1 MKRKFSALMALFLC
15 CAMLF
20 GTFAFAAESPA
31 PSESPAPEEEEAA
44 PPEGAEEV
52 IYGRLD
58 NRGRARSAYAVVAVT
73 AGEPGEI
80 VHHGQYTEVENLTD
94 TSPIEYKNG
103 TVTIDAAEA
112 GRYYYQ
118 GKLRKALMP
127 WDIQI
132 SYTLDGAEIDPDD
145 LGGASGSLTVDIHTS
160 TNSGFDSYF
169 TDNYMLQISVTL
181 PGEAA
186 DEITARNGTIAL
198 AGSDKTITF
207 VVLPGAEGDVGFSAE
222 IKDFTMAGFTIAG
235 VPYSAASM
243 MGDMEEVDMITDGLT
258 QLSDG
263 ISALAGAAGQL
274 SDGAD
279 TLADNGPTLTDASDQ
294 IADALNQ
301 ISSGLQG
308 FDLSSMTGDL
318 SALEALPAG
327 LTEIAVGLETMKNM
341 IASVNIPSVSLT
353 DAEKAEITSALTML
367 GSTPTITGD
376 DLIAAGLPD
385 EMKLY
390 ADVIASAVNGAI
402 AGKMPNISQATQQKL
417 MTLMGSLD
425 SLSSMA
431 GYMSQLTAGLEQ
443 AVDALMLIAN
453 QVSVGLSGM
462 TDIDTS
468 AITEL
473 QTGMAELASQYGQF
487 NEGLKTYT
495 DGVAALADG
504 AGSFSSGMYTL
515 NSETSS
521 IPDILNEFLG
531 EDEEAEETGPVS
543 FLSDENEET
552 ASVQFVLSTEGI
564 AAPEDEAP
572 EEPEPEAK
580 GFFAEL
586 WDKIVALFT

>member
-327 LTEIAVGLETMKNM
+327 LTEIAAGLETMKNM
-341 IASVNIPSVSLT
+341 IASVNIPSVSISNEEINQLISAMSLLSNPPKI
-353 DAEKAEITSALTML
+353 DASALTGAGLDAITAGFLADEINEQIAAQMP
-367 GSTPTITGD
+367 SISSETIT
-376 DLIAAGLPD
+376 
-385 EMKLY
+385 KLT
-390 ADVIASAVNGAI
+390 G
-402 AGKMPNISQATQQKL
+402 
-417 MTLMGSLD
+417 LMGSLD

-453 QVSVGLSGM
+453 QVSVGLSSM

>member
-341 IASVNIPSVSLT
+341 IASVTIPSVSISEEEQQQLT
-353 DAEKAEITSALTML
+353 QMLTL
-367 GSTPTITGD
+367 GSSMGLIDVELANKLTG
-376 DLIAAGLPD
+376 
-385 EMKLY
+385 
-390 ADVIASAVNGAI
+390 
-402 AGKMPNISQATQQKL
+402 
-417 MTLMGSLD
+417 LMGSLG

-453 QVSVGLSGM
+453 QVSVGLSSM

>member
-73 AGEPGEI
+73 AEEPGEI

-301 ISSGLQG
+301 ISSGLQD

-327 LTEIAVGLETMKNM
+327 LTEIAANLES
-341 IASVNIPSVSLT
+341 IASMVSGMNVSIDIDSMTAGITQDMTNIYT
-353 DAEKAEITSALTML
+353 YALTSGDETLL
-367 GSTPTITGD
+367 G
-376 DLIAAGLPD
+376 
-385 EMKLY
+385 Y
-390 ADVIASAVNGAI
+390 VN
-402 AGKMPNISQATQQKL
+402 S
-417 MTLMGSLD
+417 LMGNFKTLQANMKTQLAAIPTQMASLA
-425 SLSSMA
+425 S
-431 GYMSQLTAGLEQ
+431 GLQ
-443 AVDALMLIAN
+443 AIVDAIMTVAN

-586 WDKIVALFT
+586 WDQIVALFT

>member
-73 AGEPGEI
+73 AGKPGEI

-112 GRYYYQ
+112 GLYYYQ

-301 ISSGLQG
+301 ISSGLQD

-327 LTEIAVGLETMKNM
+327 LTEIAAGLETMKNM
-341 IASVNIPSVSLT
+341 IASVKIPSVSISNEEL
-353 DAEKAEITSALTML
+353 ITLQGLFNDPMIVQILQTRGISPETLSSLGVML
-367 GSTPTITGD
+367 GSLG
-376 DLIAAGLPD
+376 
-385 EMKLY
+385 
-390 ADVIASAVNGAI
+390 
-402 AGKMPNISQATQQKL
+402 
-417 MTLMGSLD
+417 

-453 QVSVGLSGM
+453 QVSVGLSSM

>member
-132 SYTLDGAEIDPDD
+132 SYPLDGAEIDPDD

-169 TDNYMLQISVTL
+169 TDHYMLQISVTL

-186 DEITARNGTIAL
+186 EEITARNGTIAL

-341 IASVNIPSVSLT
+341 IASVTIPSVSISNEEL
-353 DAEKAEITSALTML
+353 ITLQGLFNDPMIVQILQTRGISPETLSSLGVML
-367 GSTPTITGD
+367 GSLG
-376 DLIAAGLPD
+376 
-385 EMKLY
+385 
-390 ADVIASAVNGAI
+390 
-402 AGKMPNISQATQQKL
+402 
-417 MTLMGSLD
+417 

-531 EDEEAEETGPVS
+531 EDEEAEETGPVC

-564 AAPEDEAP
+564 TAPEDEAP

>member
-73 AGEPGEI
+73 AEEPGEI

-353 DAEKAEITSALTML
+353 DAERAEITSALTML
-367 GSTPTITGD
+367 GTTPTITGG
-376 DLIAAGLPD
+376 DLLAAGLPD

-390 ADVIASAVNGAI
+390 ADVIAAAVNGAI

>member
-301 ISSGLQG
+301 ISSGLQD

-327 LTEIAVGLETMKNM
+327 LTEIAANLES
-341 IASVNIPSVSLT
+341 IASMIDGMASSATPDTSGISTAMQALAMYCMTNQDAKTAYMSLVN
-353 DAEKAEITSALTML
+353 EFEALNQQL
-367 GSTPTITGD
+367 GSLPTMIT
-376 DLIAAGLPD
+376 
-385 EMKLY
+385 
-390 ADVIASAVNGAI
+390 
-402 AGKMPNISQATQQKL
+402 
-417 MTLMGSLD
+417 
-425 SLSSMA
+425 SLSS
-431 GYMSQLTAGLEQ
+431 GLRQ
-443 AVDALMLIAN
+443 IVDAIMLIAN
-453 QVSVGLSGM
+453 QVSVGLSSM

-564 AAPEDEAP
+564 TAPEDEAP

>member
-301 ISSGLQG
+301 ISSGLQD

-341 IASVNIPSVSLT
+341 IASANIPSVSLT

-367 GSTPTITGD
+367 GSTPQISAD
-376 DLIAAGLPD
+376 ALINKGIQEPMASAL
-385 EMKLY
+385 
-390 ADVIASAVNGAI
+390 ADVINAEI
-402 AGKMPNISQATQQKL
+402 AAQVPNISQATQQKL

-572 EEPEPEAK
+572 EEPEPEAR

>member
-73 AGEPGEI
+73 AGKPGEI

-327 LTEIAVGLETMKNM
+327 LTEIAAGLETMKNM
-341 IASVNIPSVSLT
+341 IASVTIPSVS
-353 DAEKAEITSALTML
+353 
-367 GSTPTITGD
+367 
-376 DLIAAGLPD
+376 
-385 EMKLY
+385 
-390 ADVIASAVNGAI
+390 
-402 AGKMPNISQATQQKL
+402 ISER
-417 MTLMGSLD
+417 G
-425 SLSSMA
+425 
-431 GYMSQLTAGLEQ
+431 TA
-443 AVDALMLIAN
+443 
-453 QVSVGLSGM
+453 
-462 TDIDTS
+462 
-468 AITEL
+468 
-473 QTGMAELASQYGQF
+473 
-487 NEGLKTYT
+487 
-495 DGVAALADG
+495 
-504 AGSFSSGMYTL
+504 
-515 NSETSS
+515 NS
-521 IPDILNEFLG
+521 
-531 EDEEAEETGPVS
+531 
-543 FLSDENEET
+543 
-552 ASVQFVLSTEGI
+552 
-564 AAPEDEAP
+564 
-572 EEPEPEAK
+572 
-580 GFFAEL
+580 
-586 WDKIVALFT
+586 

>member
-308 FDLSSMTGDL
+308 FDLPSMTGDL

-341 IASVNIPSVSLT
+341 IASANIPSVSLT

-367 GSTPTITGD
+367 GSTPQISAD
-376 DLIAAGLPD
+376 ALINKGIQEPMASAL
-385 EMKLY
+385 
-390 ADVIASAVNGAI
+390 ADVINAEI
-402 AGKMPNISQATQQKL
+402 AAQVPNISQATQQKL
-417 MTLMGSLD
+417 MTLMGSLG

>member
-341 IASVNIPSVSLT
+341 IASVTIPSVSISEEEQQQLT
-353 DAEKAEITSALTML
+353 QMLTL
-367 GSTPTITGD
+367 GSSMGFIDVELANKLTG
-376 DLIAAGLPD
+376 
-385 EMKLY
+385 
-390 ADVIASAVNGAI
+390 
-402 AGKMPNISQATQQKL
+402 
-417 MTLMGSLD
+417 LMGSLG

-453 QVSVGLSGM
+453 QVSVGLSSM

-564 AAPEDEAP
+564 TAPEDEAP

>member
-73 AGEPGEI
+73 AEEPGEI

-301 ISSGLQG
+301 ISSGLQD

-327 LTEIAVGLETMKNM
+327 LTEIAANLES
-341 IASVNIPSVSLT
+341 IASMVSGMNVSIDIDSMTAGITQDMTNIYT
-353 DAEKAEITSALTML
+353 YALTSGDETLL
-367 GSTPTITGD
+367 G
-376 DLIAAGLPD
+376 
-385 EMKLY
+385 Y
-390 ADVIASAVNGAI
+390 VN
-402 AGKMPNISQATQQKL
+402 S
-417 MTLMGSLD
+417 LMGNFKTLQANMKTQLAAIPTQMASLA
-425 SLSSMA
+425 S
-431 GYMSQLTAGLEQ
+431 GLQ
-443 AVDALMLIAN
+443 AIVDAIMTVAN

>member
-301 ISSGLQG
+301 ISSGLQD

-327 LTEIAVGLETMKNM
+327 LTEIAANLES
-341 IASVNIPSVSLT
+341 IASMIDGMASSATPDTSGISTAMQALAMYCMTNQDAKTAYMSLVN
-353 DAEKAEITSALTML
+353 EFEALNQQL
-367 GSTPTITGD
+367 GSLPTMIT
-376 DLIAAGLPD
+376 
-385 EMKLY
+385 
-390 ADVIASAVNGAI
+390 
-402 AGKMPNISQATQQKL
+402 
-417 MTLMGSLD
+417 
-425 SLSSMA
+425 SLSS
-431 GYMSQLTAGLEQ
+431 GLRQ
-443 AVDALMLIAN
+443 IVDAIMLIAN

>member
-20 GTFAFAAESPA
+20 GPFAFAAESPA

-341 IASVNIPSVSLT
+341 IASVTIPSVSISN
-353 DAEKAEITSALTML
+353 EEITQLTSAMRLLSNPPQIDASALTSVPGL
-367 GSTPTITGD
+367 GLNETTAGALAAVINAQIAAQMPSISPETIT
-376 DLIAAGLPD
+376 
-385 EMKLY
+385 KLT
-390 ADVIASAVNGAI
+390 G
-402 AGKMPNISQATQQKL
+402 
-417 MTLMGSLD
+417 LMGSLG

-564 AAPEDEAP
+564 TAPEDEAP

>member
-327 LTEIAVGLETMKNM
+327 LTEIAAGLETMKNM
-341 IASVNIPSVSLT
+341 IASANIPSVSLT

-367 GSTPTITGD
+367 GSTPQISAD
-376 DLIAAGLPD
+376 ALINKGIQEPMASAL
-385 EMKLY
+385 
-390 ADVIASAVNGAI
+390 ADVINAEI
-402 AGKMPNISQATQQKL
+402 AAQVPNISQATQQKL

-453 QVSVGLSGM
+453 QVSVGLSSM

>member
-73 AGEPGEI
+73 AEEPGEI

-327 LTEIAVGLETMKNM
+327 LTEIAVNLES
-341 IASVNIPSVSLT
+341 IASMIDGMASSATPDISGITAAMQTLAMYCMTNQDAMTAYMSLVN
-353 DAEKAEITSALTML
+353 EFEALNQQL
-367 GSTPTITGD
+367 GSLPTMIT
-376 DLIAAGLPD
+376 
-385 EMKLY
+385 
-390 ADVIASAVNGAI
+390 
-402 AGKMPNISQATQQKL
+402 
-417 MTLMGSLD
+417 
-425 SLSSMA
+425 SLSS
-431 GYMSQLTAGLEQ
+431 GLRQ
-443 AVDALMLIAN
+443 IVDAIMLIAN
-453 QVSVGLSGM
+453 QVSVGLSSM

>member
-94 TSPIEYKNG
+94 TSPIEYRNG

-327 LTEIAVGLETMKNM
+327 LTEIAVNLES
-341 IASVNIPSVSLT
+341 IASMIDGMASSATP
-353 DAEKAEITSALTML
+353 DTS
-367 GSTPTITGD
+367 G
-376 DLIAAGLPD
+376 
-385 EMKLY
+385 
-390 ADVIASAVNGAI
+390 IASAMQTLAMYCMTNEDARTAYMSLVNEFEAL
-402 AGKMPNISQATQQKL
+402 NQQL
-417 MTLMGSLD
+417 GSLPTMIT
-425 SLSSMA
+425 SLSS
-431 GYMSQLTAGLEQ
+431 GLRQ
-443 AVDALMLIAN
+443 IVDAIMLIAN
-453 QVSVGLSGM
+453 QVSVGLSSM

>member
-327 LTEIAVGLETMKNM
+327 LTEIAAGLETMKNM
-341 IASVNIPSVSLT
+341 IASANIPSVSLT

-367 GSTPTITGD
+367 GSTPQISAD
-376 DLIAAGLPD
+376 ALINKGIQEPMASAL
-385 EMKLY
+385 
-390 ADVIASAVNGAI
+390 ADVINAEI
-402 AGKMPNISQATQQKL
+402 AAQVPNISQATQQKL

-453 QVSVGLSGM
+453 QVSVGLSSM

-572 EEPEPEAK
+572 EEPEPEAR

>member
-327 LTEIAVGLETMKNM
+327 LTEIAAGLETMKNM
-341 IASVNIPSVSLT
+341 IASANIPSVSLT

-367 GSTPTITGD
+367 GSTPQISAD
-376 DLIAAGLPD
+376 ALINKGIQEPMASAL
-385 EMKLY
+385 
-390 ADVIASAVNGAI
+390 ADVINAEI
-402 AGKMPNISQATQQKL
+402 AAQVPNISQATQQKL

-453 QVSVGLSGM
+453 QVSVGLSSM

-564 AAPEDEAP
+564 AAHEDEAP

>member
-341 IASVNIPSVSLT
+341 IASVTIPSVSISEEEQQQLT
-353 DAEKAEITSALTML
+353 QMLTL
-367 GSTPTITGD
+367 GSSMGFIDVELANKLTG
-376 DLIAAGLPD
+376 
-385 EMKLY
+385 
-390 ADVIASAVNGAI
+390 
-402 AGKMPNISQATQQKL
+402 
-417 MTLMGSLD
+417 LMGSLG

-453 QVSVGLSGM
+453 QVSVGLSSM

>member
-327 LTEIAVGLETMKNM
+327 LTEIAVNLES
-341 IASVNIPSVSLT
+341 IASMIDGMASSATPDTSGITAAMQTLAMYCTTKDAMTAYMSLVN
-353 DAEKAEITSALTML
+353 EFEALNQQL
-367 GSTPTITGD
+367 GSLPTMIT
-376 DLIAAGLPD
+376 
-385 EMKLY
+385 
-390 ADVIASAVNGAI
+390 
-402 AGKMPNISQATQQKL
+402 
-417 MTLMGSLD
+417 
-425 SLSSMA
+425 SLSS
-431 GYMSQLTAGLEQ
+431 GLRQ
-443 AVDALMLIAN
+443 IVDAIMLIAN
-453 QVSVGLSGM
+453 QVSVGLSSM

-495 DGVAALADG
+495 
-504 AGSFSSGMYTL
+504 
-515 NSETSS
+515 
-521 IPDILNEFLG
+521 
-531 EDEEAEETGPVS
+531 
-543 FLSDENEET
+543 
-552 ASVQFVLSTEGI
+552 
-564 AAPEDEAP
+564 
-572 EEPEPEAK
+572 
-580 GFFAEL
+580 
-586 WDKIVALFT
+586 

>member
-327 LTEIAVGLETMKNM
+327 LTEIAAGLETMKNM
-341 IASVNIPSVSLT
+341 ISSANISRVSLT

-367 GSTPTITGD
+367 GSTPQISAD
-376 DLIAAGLPD
+376 ALINKGIQEPMASAL
-385 EMKLY
+385 
-390 ADVIASAVNGAI
+390 ADVINAEI
-402 AGKMPNISQATQQKL
+402 AAQVPNISQATQQKL

-564 AAPEDEAP
+564 TAPEDEAP

>member
-73 AGEPGEI
+73 AEEPGEI

-327 LTEIAVGLETMKNM
+327 LTEIAANLES
-341 IASVNIPSVSLT
+341 IASMVSGMNVSIDIDSMTAGITQDMTNIYT
-353 DAEKAEITSALTML
+353 YALTSGDETLL
-367 GSTPTITGD
+367 G
-376 DLIAAGLPD
+376 
-385 EMKLY
+385 Y
-390 ADVIASAVNGAI
+390 VN
-402 AGKMPNISQATQQKL
+402 S
-417 MTLMGSLD
+417 LMGNFKTLQANMKTQLAAIPAQMASLA
-425 SLSSMA
+425 S
-431 GYMSQLTAGLEQ
+431 GLQ
-443 AVDALMLIAN
+443 AIVDAIMTVAN

>member
-1 MKRKFSALMALFLC
+1 MLFDPLTARLTYKAGFLKKARQGGHYPMKRKFSALMALFLC

-73 AGEPGEI
+73 AEEPGEI

-94 TSPIEYKNG
+94 TSPIEYRNG

-169 TDNYMLQISVTL
+169 TRQLYAQISVTL

-222 IKDFTMAGFTIAG
+222 IKDFTMVGFTIAG

-263 ISALAGAAGQL
+263 ISALAGAAGSSPTARDNPRGQRPHPHRRQRPD
-274 SDGAD
+274 SRRPQPDFERPAGA
-279 TLADNGPTLTDASDQ
+279 S
-294 IADALNQ
+294 
-301 ISSGLQG
+301 
-308 FDLSSMTGDL
+308 DLSSMTGDL

-341 IASVNIPSVSLT
+341 IASVKIPSVSISNEEINQLISAMSLLSNPPQI
-353 DAEKAEITSALTML
+353 DASALT
-367 GSTPTITGD
+367 S
-376 DLIAAGLPD
+376 AGLGLD
-385 EMKLY
+385 
-390 ADVIASAVNGAI
+390 
-402 AGKMPNISQATQQKL
+402 AT
-417 MTLMGSLD
+417 
-425 SLSSMA
+425 
-431 GYMSQLTAGLEQ
+431 TAG
-443 AVDALMLIAN
+443 
-453 QVSVGLSGM
+453 
-462 TDIDTS
+462 
-468 AITEL
+468 
-473 QTGMAELASQYGQF
+473 
-487 NEGLKTYT
+487 
-495 DGVAALADG
+495 ALA
-504 AGSFSSGMYTL
+504 AVI
-515 NSETSS
+515 NAQ
-521 IPDILNEFLG
+521 I
-531 EDEEAEETGPVS
+531 AERCRPS
-543 FLSDENEET
+543 RLRPSP
-552 ASVQFVLSTEGI
+552 S
-564 AAPEDEAP
+564 
-572 EEPEPEAK
+572 
-580 GFFAEL
+580 
-586 WDKIVALFT
+586 

>member
-327 LTEIAVGLETMKNM
+327 LTEIAAGLETMKNM

-367 GSTPTITGD
+367 GSTPQISAD
-376 DLIAAGLPD
+376 ALINKGIQEPMASAL
-385 EMKLY
+385 
-390 ADVIASAVNGAI
+390 ADVINAEI
-402 AGKMPNISQATQQKL
+402 AAQVPNISQATQQKL

-453 QVSVGLSGM
+453 QVSVGLSSM

-564 AAPEDEAP
+564 AAHEDEAP

>member
-327 LTEIAVGLETMKNM
+327 LTEIAAGLETMKNM
-341 IASVNIPSVSLT
+341 IASANIPSVSLT

-367 GSTPTITGD
+367 GSTPQISAD
-376 DLIAAGLPD
+376 ALINKGIQEPMASAL
-385 EMKLY
+385 
-390 ADVIASAVNGAI
+390 ADVINAEI
-402 AGKMPNISQATQQKL
+402 AAQVPNISQATQQKL

-453 QVSVGLSGM
+453 QVSVGLSSM

-564 AAPEDEAP
+564 TAPEDEAP

>member
-327 LTEIAVGLETMKNM
+327 LTEIAVNLES
-341 IASVNIPSVSLT
+341 IASMIDGMASSATPDISGITAAMQTLAMYCMTNQDAMTAYMSLVN
-353 DAEKAEITSALTML
+353 EFEALNQQL
-367 GSTPTITGD
+367 GSLPTMIT
-376 DLIAAGLPD
+376 
-385 EMKLY
+385 
-390 ADVIASAVNGAI
+390 
-402 AGKMPNISQATQQKL
+402 
-417 MTLMGSLD
+417 
-425 SLSSMA
+425 SLSS
-431 GYMSQLTAGLEQ
+431 GLRQ
-443 AVDALMLIAN
+443 IVDAIMLIAN

>member
-198 AGSDKTITF
+198 AGSDKPITF

-301 ISSGLQG
+301 ISSGLQD

-327 LTEIAVGLETMKNM
+327 LTEIAANLES
-341 IASVNIPSVSLT
+341 IASMIDGMASSATPDTSGISTAMQALAMYCMTNQDAKTAYMSLVN
-353 DAEKAEITSALTML
+353 EFEALNQQL
-367 GSTPTITGD
+367 GSLPTMIT
-376 DLIAAGLPD
+376 
-385 EMKLY
+385 
-390 ADVIASAVNGAI
+390 
-402 AGKMPNISQATQQKL
+402 
-417 MTLMGSLD
+417 
-425 SLSSMA
+425 SLSS
-431 GYMSQLTAGLEQ
+431 GLRQ
-443 AVDALMLIAN
+443 IVDAIMLIAN
-453 QVSVGLSGM
+453 QVSVGLSSM

-564 AAPEDEAP
+564 TAPEDEAP

>member
-327 LTEIAVGLETMKNM
+327 LTEIAVNLES
-341 IASVNIPSVSLT
+341 IASMIDGMASSATPDISGITAAMQTLAMYCMTNQDAMTAYMSLVN
-353 DAEKAEITSALTML
+353 EFEALNQQL
-367 GSTPTITGD
+367 GSLPTMIT
-376 DLIAAGLPD
+376 
-385 EMKLY
+385 
-390 ADVIASAVNGAI
+390 
-402 AGKMPNISQATQQKL
+402 
-417 MTLMGSLD
+417 
-425 SLSSMA
+425 SLSS
-431 GYMSQLTAGLEQ
+431 GLRQ
-443 AVDALMLIAN
+443 IVDAIMLIAN
-453 QVSVGLSGM
+453 QVSVGLSSM

>member
-327 LTEIAVGLETMKNM
+327 LTEIAAGLETMKNM
-341 IASVNIPSVSLT
+341 IASANIPSVSLT

-367 GSTPTITGD
+367 GSTPQISAD
-376 DLIAAGLPD
+376 ALINKGIQEPMASAL
-385 EMKLY
+385 
-390 ADVIASAVNGAI
+390 ADVINAEI
-402 AGKMPNISQATQQKL
+402 AAQVPNISQATQQKL

-564 AAPEDEAP
+564 TAPEDEAP

>member
-31 PSESPAPEEEEAA
+31 HSESPAPEEEEAA

-301 ISSGLQG
+301 ISSGLQD

-341 IASVNIPSVSLT
+341 IASVTIPSVSISNEEL
-353 DAEKAEITSALTML
+353 ITLQGLFNDPMIVQILQTRGISPETLSSLGVML
-367 GSTPTITGD
+367 GSLG
-376 DLIAAGLPD
+376 
-385 EMKLY
+385 
-390 ADVIASAVNGAI
+390 
-402 AGKMPNISQATQQKL
+402 
-417 MTLMGSLD
+417 

-564 AAPEDEAP
+564 TAPEDEAP

>member
-327 LTEIAVGLETMKNM
+327 LTEIAANLES
-341 IASVNIPSVSLT
+341 IASMVSGMNVSIDIDSMTAGITQDMTNIYT
-353 DAEKAEITSALTML
+353 YALTSGDETLL
-367 GSTPTITGD
+367 G
-376 DLIAAGLPD
+376 
-385 EMKLY
+385 Y
-390 ADVIASAVNGAI
+390 VN
-402 AGKMPNISQATQQKL
+402 S
-417 MTLMGSLD
+417 LMGNFKTLQANMKTQLAAIPTQMASLA
-425 SLSSMA
+425 S
-431 GYMSQLTAGLEQ
+431 GLQ
-443 AVDALMLIAN
+443 AIVDAIMTVAN

-564 AAPEDEAP
+564 TAPEDEAP

>member
-327 LTEIAVGLETMKNM
+327 LTEIAVNLES
-341 IASVNIPSVSLT
+341 IASMIDGMASSATPDFSRITAAMQTLAMYCMTNKDAITAYESLVN
-353 DAEKAEITSALTML
+353 EFEALKLQL
-367 GSTPTITGD
+367 GSLPTMIT
-376 DLIAAGLPD
+376 
-385 EMKLY
+385 
-390 ADVIASAVNGAI
+390 
-402 AGKMPNISQATQQKL
+402 
-417 MTLMGSLD
+417 
-425 SLSSMA
+425 SLSS
-431 GYMSQLTAGLEQ
+431 GLRQ
-443 AVDALMLIAN
+443 IVDAIMLIAN
-453 QVSVGLSGM
+453 QVSVGLSSM

>member
-341 IASVNIPSVSLT
+341 IASANIPSVSLT

-367 GSTPTITGD
+367 GSTPQISAD
-376 DLIAAGLPD
+376 ALINKGIQEPMASAL
-385 EMKLY
+385 
-390 ADVIASAVNGAI
+390 ADVINAEI
-402 AGKMPNISQATQQKL
+402 AAQVPNISQATQQKL
-417 MTLMGSLD
+417 MTLMGSLG

-453 QVSVGLSGM
+453 QVSVGLSSM

-564 AAPEDEAP
+564 TAPEDEAP

>member
-301 ISSGLQG
+301 ISSGLQD

-327 LTEIAVGLETMKNM
+327 LTEIAANLES
-341 IASVNIPSVSLT
+341 IASMIDGMASSATPDTSGISTAMQALAMYCMTNQDAKTAYMSLVN
-353 DAEKAEITSALTML
+353 EFEALNQQL
-367 GSTPTITGD
+367 GSLPTMIT
-376 DLIAAGLPD
+376 
-385 EMKLY
+385 
-390 ADVIASAVNGAI
+390 
-402 AGKMPNISQATQQKL
+402 
-417 MTLMGSLD
+417 
-425 SLSSMA
+425 SLSS
-431 GYMSQLTAGLEQ
+431 GLRQ
-443 AVDALMLIAN
+443 IVDAIMLIAN
-453 QVSVGLSGM
+453 QVSVGLSSM

>member
-341 IASVNIPSVSLT
+341 IASVTIPSVSISEEEQQQLT
-353 DAEKAEITSALTML
+353 QMLTL
-367 GSTPTITGD
+367 GSSMGFIDVELANKLTG
-376 DLIAAGLPD
+376 
-385 EMKLY
+385 
-390 ADVIASAVNGAI
+390 
-402 AGKMPNISQATQQKL
+402 
-417 MTLMGSLD
+417 LMGSLG

-564 AAPEDEAP
+564 TAPEDEAP

>member
-20 GTFAFAAESPA
+20 GPFAFAAESPA

-327 LTEIAVGLETMKNM
+327 LTEIAANLES
-341 IASVNIPSVSLT
+341 IASMVSGMNVSIDIDSMTAGITQDMTNIYT
-353 DAEKAEITSALTML
+353 YALTSGDETLL
-367 GSTPTITGD
+367 G
-376 DLIAAGLPD
+376 
-385 EMKLY
+385 Y
-390 ADVIASAVNGAI
+390 VN
-402 AGKMPNISQATQQKL
+402 S
-417 MTLMGSLD
+417 LMGNFKTLQANMKTQLAAIPTQMASLA
-425 SLSSMA
+425 S
-431 GYMSQLTAGLEQ
+431 GLQ
-443 AVDALMLIAN
+443 AIVDAIMTVAN

-473 QTGMAELASQYGQF
+473 QTGMAELAS
-487 NEGLKTYT
+487 
-495 DGVAALADG
+495 
-504 AGSFSSGMYTL
+504 
-515 NSETSS
+515 
-521 IPDILNEFLG
+521 
-531 EDEEAEETGPVS
+531 
-543 FLSDENEET
+543 
-552 ASVQFVLSTEGI
+552 
-564 AAPEDEAP
+564 
-572 EEPEPEAK
+572 
-580 GFFAEL
+580 
-586 WDKIVALFT
+586 